1 VVDRYRVAELVSA
14 VRAGASGYFIRGI
27 TRDVCIKSLE
37 WVMIGEADLP
47 TTFQSD
53 VLGHEEHRLDDHEP
67 ILATD
72 QIVPQ
77 LTRREKLI
85 LRCLVEGDSNKSIAK
100 KIDIAEATVKA
111 HVQAIH
117 RKLRVHNRTQ
127 AAIWEMKNGLNSPTS
142 VDTALSDKI
151 HRDPSLLLFVHP
163 GNEFGAVVEQIKLLK
178 KNSRTAERIA
188 IVVDRY
194 RAADLVSAVRA
205 GASGYFVRG
214 ITRDVCIKSLEW
226 VMMGEA
232 DLPPTFQ
239 PDVLGREEHRLD
251 DHEPIL
257 ATDQAAPQLSPREK
271 LILRCLV
278 EGDSNKSIAKK
289 IDIAEATVKVHVK
302 AILRKLRVH
311 SRAQA
316 AIWGMKNA
324 YRVKPPFERCQSVR
338 KAPEN

>member
-1 VVDRYRVAELVSA
+1 VVDRYRAAELVSA
-14 VRAGASGYFIRGI
+14 VRAGDSGYFVEGI

-37 WVMIGEADLP
+37 WMLIGEADLP

-100 KIDIAEATVKA
+100 KIDSSLNTVKV
-111 HVQAIH
+111 HVKAIL
-117 RKLRVHNRTQ
+117 RKIRVHSRTQ
-127 AAIWEMKNGLNSPTS
+127 AAIWGMRNAPYLRTS
-142 VDTALSDKI
+142 VDTAPPLSGK
-151 HRDPSLLLFVHP
+151 V
-163 GNEFGAVVEQIKLLK
+163 
-178 KNSRTAERIA
+178 
-188 IVVDRY
+188 Y
-194 RAADLVSAVRA
+194 
-205 GASGYFVRG
+205 
-214 ITRDVCIKSLEW
+214 
-226 VMMGEA
+226 
-232 DLPPTFQ
+232 
-239 PDVLGREEHRLD
+239 PDVDTHRSD

-257 ATDQAAPQLSPREK
+257 ATDQIVPQLTPREK
-271 LILRCLV
+271 LILGCLV
-278 EGDSNKSIAKK
+278 EGDSNKSIANK
-289 IDIAEATVKVHVK
+289 IDSRETAVKVHVK

-324 YRVKPPFERCQSVR
+324 YRVKPPFERCRSVR